1 MVTMRIFKGKEK
13 EEGRQ
18 EVIEAVKAEVSPDV
32 LERIMKRIQQQ
43 QNRS

>member
-1 MVTMRIFKGKEK
+1 MITKRIFRNKAK

-18 EVIEAVKAEVSPDV
+18 EVIEAVKAEVPPDV

-43 QNRS
+43 DNRS